1 MSATIFKHEFLMR
14 LKSVIIWS
22 ISISALMFLFFSIYP
37 GFAADTADLN
47 QLMENFPPE
56 LRAAFG
62 LNTMDL
68 SSVVGYFGFLFIF
81 VQVCLA
87 VQASNYGF
95 GLVSIEENELT
106 ADFLLTKPVS
116 RAQVITSKFL
126 AALTSLTVTNAVLWG
141 ITFLSIE
148 MFREGRTYDAA
159 TVVLVLSSV
168 ILFQLFYFC
177 VGLVVSLL
185 VKRVRSVTPYSL
197 GLAFG
202 TYVLSAFSGIFEDV
216 KLELITPFKHFDP
229 AYMIQNGSYD
239 TSLVLLNVAI
249 TLISL
254 AVSYWLYTR
263 RDIPAVS

>member
-22 ISISALMFLFFSIYP
+22 ISISAIIFLFFSIFP
-37 GFAADTADLN
+37 GFAADTANLN
-47 QLMENFPPE
+47 RLMENFPPE

-62 LNTMDL
+62 LTAMDL
-68 SSVVGYFGFLFIF
+68 SSVTGYFGFLMIF
-81 VQVCLA
+81 VMVCLA
-87 VQASNYGF
+87 VQAGNYGF

-116 RAQVITSKFL
+116 RSQVLTSKIVSAIASML
-126 AALTSLTVTNAVLWG
+126 VTDAVLWG
-141 ITFLSIE
+141 ISFFSME
-148 MFREGRTYDAA
+148 MFREGREYDVS
-159 TVVLVLSSV
+159 TVVLILAGA
-168 ILFQLFYFC
+168 ILFQLFYFG
-177 VGLVVSLL
+177 VGICVSLL

-229 AYMIQNGSYD
+229 AYIIQNGSLD
-239 TSLVLLNVAI
+239 TPLVLLNVSI
-249 TLISL
+249 TLVAL

-263 RDIPAVS
+263 RDIHAVS